1 MPNRCLKML
10 LQLPSVFLLA
20 SASFSVAF
28 PVYEEESY
36 KNHKETKYIFSF
48 GDSYTTTGYN
58 YTLALPSTSNTIG
71 NPAFPGAT
79 LAGGINWI
87 GHLTQTYNTSLTL
100 TYNYAVSGATVD
112 SAIVAPFVSSA
123 TPMTD
128 QVSQFLSP
136 IGPSTKPATAPW
148 TAENSLFSVF
158 FGINDIQWSYNGTG
172 PRPDVY
178 EKVAKAMEGQ
188 VGKLWNVGARRF
200 LIMGVPPFD
209 RTPYHLNN
217 STATIRTDIS
227 SAISIYNSL
236 ITSTLTSF
244 QALHPASSFT
254 FVNMTGVF
262 LEALNN
268 PEKYG
273 AGKDGATCLNVDG
286 KSCLWWDFF
295 HPGLAIQKLM
305 AEEVV
310 KALKARFF

>member
-1 MPNRCLKML
+1 ML
-10 LQLPSVFLLA
+10 LQSVAVFLLA
-20 SASFSVAF
+20 SASSSVAF
-28 PVYEEESY
+28 PLHEGEPY
-36 KNHKETKYIFSF
+36 KRHKETKYIFSF

-58 YTLALPSTSNTIG
+58 YTLTLPSASNPIG
-71 NPAFPGAT
+71 NPAFPGDT

-87 GHLTQTYNTSLTL
+87 GHLTQTFNTSLTL

-136 IGPSTKPATAPW
+136 SSPSPKPATAPW

-188 VGKLWNVGARRF
+188 VGKLWGVGARRF
-200 LIMGVPPFD
+200 LVMGVPPFD
-209 RTPYHLNN
+209 KTPYHLSN
-217 STATIRTDIS
+217 STAAIRSDIS
-227 SAISIYNSL
+227 SAVGIYNSL
-236 ITSTLTSF
+236 ITRTLTSF
-244 QALHPASSFT
+244 QSLHPESSFT
-254 FVNMTGVF
+254 FVNTTGVF
-262 LEALNN
+262 LEALAN

-273 AGKDGATCLNVDG
+273 AGKDGATCFNVDG

-295 HPGLAIQKLM
+295 HPGLAIQRGM

-310 KALKARFF
+310 RALKGVFF